1 MRVVLALTAVLMLA
15 GAVPAVAA
23 SAPAPETLCQV
34 KDKRLDEL
42 SGLVSDGEHWYAIN
56 DGGTKVQVFVLDRK
70 CQVKDVL
77 TDPTDPYDVEDLA
90 RGKDGTLWLSDT
102 GDNRAKR
109 ETVALLELKPT
120 GGAAVVHRLTYPDG
134 PHDTETLLLD
144 QSGTP
149 FLVTK
154 DLLGT
159 SKVYR
164 PSGPLATPGPTKL
177 EQVGTLRV
185 HSTDTPGGPVG
196 SFGSALITGGATS
209 ADGKVIALRT
219 YTDAYLYAAPDGDV
233 AAALQREPVRI
244 PLPNE
249 KQGEAIAFE
258 PDGTLLSASEGVG
271 EPVRAIKNATGLVTP
286 QAPAP
291 KPGGAAAPQPADE
304 DSGGFPL
311 GPVAV
316 AAVAAVVVLAAWV
329 LMARKR
335 RRS

>member
-23 SAPAPETLCQV
+23 PAPSPETLCQV
-34 KDKRLDEL
+34 TDKRLNEL

-109 ETVALLELKPT
+109 ETVALLELKPS

-134 PHDTETLLLD
+134 PHDTEALVLD

-159 SKVYR
+159 SKVYK

-185 HSTDTPGGPVG
+185 RSTDTPGGPVG

-271 EPVRAIKNATGLVTP
+271 EPVRAIKNATALVTAK
-286 QAPAP
+286 APAP
-291 KPGGAAAPQPADE
+291 KPGGAATPQPAAE
-304 DSGGFPL
+304 DAGSFPL
-311 GPVAV
+311 IP
-316 AAVAAVVVLAAWV
+316 AAGVAAVVVLAAWF
-329 LMARKR
+329 LLARKR

>member
-15 GAVPAVAA
+15 GAVPAAA
-23 SAPAPETLCQV
+23 APAAETLCQV
-34 KDKRLDEL
+34 KDKRLNEL
-42 SGLVSDGEHWYAIN
+42 SGLASDGEHWYAIN

-70 CQVKDVL
+70 CQVTDVL
-77 TDPTDPYDVEDLA
+77 TDSTDPYDVEDLA

-109 ETVALLELKPT
+109 ETIALLELKPT

-134 PHDTETLLLD
+134 PHDTETLVLD

-164 PSGPLATPGPTKL
+164 PSTQLATPGPTKL

-271 EPVRAIKNATGLVTP
+271 EPVRAIKNATSLVTP

-291 KPGGAAAPQPADE
+291 KPGGAATPQPAAE
-304 DSGGFPL
+304 GTGGFPVV
-311 GPVAV
+311 P
-316 AAVAAVVVLAAWV
+316 AAGVAAVVVLASWFLLV
-329 LMARKR
+329 RKR

>member
-15 GAVPAVAA
+15 GAVPAAA
-23 SAPAPETLCQV
+23 APPAPETLCRV
-34 KDKRLDEL
+34 ADKRLNEL

-70 CQVKDVL
+70 CQVQDVL
-77 TDPTDPYDVEDLA
+77 TDPMDPYDVEDLA

-109 ETVALLELKPT
+109 ETVALLELKPG

-134 PHDTETLLLD
+134 PHDTEALVLD

-159 SKVYR
+159 SKVYK
-164 PSGPLATPGPTKL
+164 PSAPLAAPGPTKL

-185 HSTDTPGGPVG
+185 QSTDTPGGPVG
-196 SFGSALITGGATS
+196 SFGSALITGGASS

-271 EPVRAIKNATGLVTP
+271 EPVRAIKNATALVTP
-286 QAPAP
+286 KAPAP
-291 KPGGAAAPQPADE
+291 KPGGAAAQPAE
-304 DSGGFPL
+304 QDSGGFPIVL
-311 GPVAV
+311 A
-316 AAVAAVVVLAAWV
+316 AAVAAVVVLAAWF
-329 LMARKR
+329 LLSRKR

>member
-15 GAVPAVAA
+15 GAIPAAA
-23 SAPAPETLCQV
+23 APAPALDTLCKV
-34 KDKRLDEL
+34 TDKRVNEL

-56 DGGTKVQVFVLDRK
+56 DGGTKVQVFVMDRK
-70 CQVKDVL
+70 CQVQKVL

-90 RGKDGTLWLSDT
+90 RGRDGTLWLSDT

-109 ETVALLELKPT
+109 ETVALLELKPS
-120 GGAAVVHRLTYPDG
+120 GGPVAVHRLTYPDG
-134 PHDTETLLLD
+134 PRDTEALILD

-159 SKVYR
+159 SKVYK
-164 PSGPLATPGPTKL
+164 PSAPLAAPGPTKL

-219 YTDAYLYAAPDGDV
+219 YTDAYLYAVPDGDV

-271 EPVRAIKNATGLVTP
+271 EPVRAIKNATALVTP

-291 KPGGAAAPQPADE
+291 KPGGAATPQPAAE
-304 DSGGFPL
+304 DADGFPVVPTV
-311 GPVAV
+311 GI
-316 AAVAAVVVLAAWV
+316 AAAVVLAAWF
-329 LMARKR
+329 LLSRKR
-335 RRS
+335 RRA

>member
-15 GAVPAVAA
+15 GAVPAAA
-23 SAPAPETLCQV
+23 APAPETLCQV
-34 KDKRLDEL
+34 RDKRLNEL
-42 SGLVSDGEHWYAIN
+42 SGLASDGEHWYAIN

-70 CQVKDVL
+70 CQVTDVL
-77 TDPTDPYDVEDLA
+77 TDSTDPYDVEDLA

-109 ETVALLELKPT
+109 ETIALLELKPT

-134 PHDTETLLLD
+134 PHDTETLVLD

-164 PSGPLATPGPTKL
+164 PSAPLATPGPTKL

-244 PLPNE
+244 ALPNE

-271 EPVRAIKNATGLVTP
+271 EPVRAIKNATSLVTP

-291 KPGGAAAPQPADE
+291 KPGGAATPQPAE
-304 DSGGFPL
+304 QESGGFPL
-311 GPVAV
+311 IP
-316 AAVAAVVVLAAWV
+316 AAAIAAVVVLGAWF
-329 LMARKR
+329 LLARKR
-335 RRS
+335 RRA

>member
-15 GAVPAVAA
+15 GAVPAAA
-23 SAPAPETLCQV
+23 APASETLCQV
-34 KDKRLDEL
+34 TDKRLNEL
-42 SGLVSDGEHWYAIN
+42 SGLVSDGEQWYAIN

-109 ETVALLELKPT
+109 ETVALLELKPA

-134 PHDTETLLLD
+134 PHDTEALVLD

-154 DLLGT
+154 DLLGV

-164 PSGPLATPGPTKL
+164 PSGPLAASGPTKL

-185 HSTDTPGGPVG
+185 RSTDTPGGPVG

-244 PLPNE
+244 PLANE

-271 EPVRAIKNATGLVTP
+271 EPVRAIKNATALVTP
-286 QAPAP
+286 RAPAP
-291 KPGGAAAPQPADE
+291 KPGGAATPQPAE
-304 DSGGFPL
+304 PDSGGFPL
-311 GPVAV
+311 VPV
-316 AAVAAVVVLAAWV
+316 AAVAAVVVLGAWFLV
-329 LMARKR
+329 ARKR

>member
-15 GAVPAVAA
+15 GAVPAAA
-23 SAPAPETLCQV
+23 APAPSPETLCQIT
-34 KDKRLDEL
+34 DKRINEL

-109 ETVALLELKPT
+109 ETVALLELKPS

-134 PHDTETLLLD
+134 PHDTEALVLD

-159 SKVYR
+159 SKVYQ

-185 HSTDTPGGPVG
+185 RSTDTPGGPVG

-258 PDGTLLSASEGVG
+258 PDGTLLSAGEGIG
-271 EPVRAIKNATGLVTP
+271 EPMRAIRNATALVTP
-286 QAPAP
+286 KASEP
-291 KPGGAAAPQPADE
+291 KPGGAAAPQPAE
-304 DSGGFPL
+304 ENSGSFPL
-311 GPVAV
+311 VPV
-316 AAVAAVVVLAAWV
+316 AAVAAVVVLAAWFLLV
-329 LMARKR
+329 RKR

>member
-15 GAVPAVAA
+15 GAVPAAA
-23 SAPAPETLCQV
+23 APAPETLCQG
-34 KDKRLDEL
+34 KDKRLNEL
-42 SGLVSDGEHWYAIN
+42 SGLASDGEHWYAIN

-70 CQVKDVL
+70 CQVTDVL
-77 TDPTDPYDVEDLA
+77 TDSTDPYDVEDLA

-109 ETVALLELKPT
+109 ETIALLELKPT
-120 GGAAVVHRLTYPDG
+120 GGPAVVHRLTYPDG
-134 PHDTETLLLD
+134 PHDTETLVLD

-164 PSGPLATPGPTKL
+164 PSAPLATPGPTKL

-271 EPVRAIKNATGLVTP
+271 EPVRAIKNATSLVTP

-291 KPGGAAAPQPADE
+291 KPGGVATPQPAE
-304 DSGGFPL
+304 QESGGFPVV
-311 GPVAV
+311 P
-316 AAVAAVVVLAAWV
+316 AAAIAAVVVLGAWF
-329 LMARKR
+329 LLARKR
-335 RRS
+335 RRA